1 MLIPWAY
8 SFGKQIFL
16 CTMKAPSITFLVL
29 VRLIF
34 HNIIVEFCIYL
45 DEKRNLVLQDDV
57 TTFMF
62 IKHILLIS
70 SFFTI
75 VKSVNWHQFK
85 IGFDNC
91 LFLFNRLEE
100 IDSFGNSQLI
110 NFTLHLTIVLTNV
123 TLLTWLELKFKNILH
138 PKQKQHKSPKWWL
151 QIKHLALK

>member
-1 MLIPWAY
+1 M
-8 SFGKQIFL
+8 
-16 CTMKAPSITFLVL
+16 TFLVL

-34 HNIIVEFCIYL
+34 HNIIVAFCIYL
-45 DEKRNLVLQDDV
+45 DKKKNLVLQDDV

-62 IKHILLIS
+62 IKHVLLIS

-75 VKSVNWHQFK
+75 VKSENRHQFK

-100 IDSFGNSQLI
+100 IDSFGTSQLI
-110 NFTLHLTIVLTNV
+110 YFTLHLTIVLTNV

-138 PKQKQHKSPKWWL
+138 PKQKQHKSP
-151 QIKHLALK
+151 